1 MTFFSKFAK
10 TFFSNGHYKIL
21 IYISIFV
28 VLFYVNKTFKI
39 EILEDNSSLNL
50 YFSAVFLLVSFFLN
64 AKSMQLLYASFG
76 FEMSFKLSIHAHGLN
91 VLTKYVPG
99 NLWIILGRSGYISE
113 KSSVPLP
120 KSIQINLF
128 WFIIMINL
136 GSLISLPL
144 IFLKTHSLIFSF
156 INLGIFLFS
165 SIFLFEN
172 KTINFINSKLES
184 HGYSVIPILPI
195 IKLLPTMFFVLIMH
209 IFILIHFYFLSS
221 QLLGPHD
228 FLIVL
233 LFPFSF
239 VISLFLFIFPGS
251 LGVREGV
258 LSFLLIENG
267 VDSSIAI
274 SLAILSRLVFL
285 LVEIVYFI
293 ISLASY
299 KLGKH
304 AYQ

>member
-1 MTFFSKFAK
+1 M
-10 TFFSNGHYKIL
+10 
-21 IYISIFV
+21 
-28 VLFYVNKTFKI
+28 
-39 EILEDNSSLNL
+39 
-50 YFSAVFLLVSFFLN
+50 
-64 AKSMQLLYASFG
+64 LYASFG
-76 FEMSFKLSIHAHGLN
+76 FEMSLKLSIHAHGLN

-113 KSSVPLP
+113 KSSVPLS

-144 IFLKTHSLIFSF
+144 IFLNTQSF
-156 INLGIFLFS
+156 ILSYINLGIFLFS
-165 SIFLFEN
+165 STFLFEN
-172 KTINFINSKLES
+172 KIINFINSKLES
-184 HGYSVIPILPI
+184 NGYSVIPVLPI

-221 QLLGPHD
+221 QLLGHHD

-233 LFPFSF
+233 FFPLSF

-251 LGVREGV
+251 LGIREGV

-293 ISLASY
+293 ISLVSY
-299 KLGKH
+299 RLGKH